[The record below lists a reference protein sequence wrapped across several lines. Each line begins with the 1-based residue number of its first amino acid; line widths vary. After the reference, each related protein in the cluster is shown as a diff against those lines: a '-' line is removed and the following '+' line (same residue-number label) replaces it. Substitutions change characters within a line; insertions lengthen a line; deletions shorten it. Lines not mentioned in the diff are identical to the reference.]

1 MENAGR
7 LRNGRAPKRPT
18 IENDHPTSSLDN
30 DKSRHPDSTT
40 HIRNT
45 PLYIY
50 IHTHTHTYTYKAY
63 TQKQCELIV
72 SIGEGSPHVRIFDK
86 LPFREGRGGVTL
98 GKWKLDAWC
107 PEESKRTDGSMERVS
122 ENRRWDRW
130 W

>member
-50 IHTHTHTYTYKAY
+50 IHTHTHTYTYLVSKGS
-63 TQKQCELIV
+63 KDSSDFFFLIPKDNCL
-72 SIGEGSPHVRIFDK
+72 SRSSGIQR
-86 LPFREGRGGVTL
+86 
-98 GKWKLDAWC
+98 
-107 PEESKRTDGSMERVS
+107 
-122 ENRRWDRW
+122 
-130 W
+130 

>member
-40 HIRNT
+40 HI
-45 PLYIY
+45 Y
-50 IHTHTHTYTYKAY
+50 THTYTHIYILHTKHIH
-63 TQKQCELIV
+63 KSSELIV